1 MWHLV
6 AYSSS
11 IATGVQTDLTAV
23 PDTVLPISNGHIVP
37 QQPTDILFAAAMATN
52 LQRAFIQSPLLGVI
66 TNPFIRGIMAGL
78 VPTSPGQ
85 LATYAPGGLTIRM
98 LEELQVQALQNA
110 AGAQRV
116 TALLG
121 LSYSPNIPAV
131 GDVYTL
137 RGSSTGAAVANAWTT
152 IAMTWAN
159 ALPQG
164 QYAVVGLQHQS
175 ANAQGC
181 RLVLPG
187 QVLRPGCMSQAAL
200 SDIAHPYFF
209 KGYLGEWGRFNN
221 YALPNVEVLCNA
233 ADAAHEVYMDIIKV
247 N

>member
-1 MWHLV
+1 MFHLV

-11 IATGVQTDLTAV
+11 IATGVQTDLVAV
-23 PDTVLPISNGHIVP
+23 PDSILPINNGHIVP
-37 QQPTDILFAAAMATN
+37 QQPTDIIFAAAMATN

-78 VPTSPGQ
+78 VPTSPAQ
-85 LATYAPGGLTIRM
+85 IAPYLPGGLTIRQ

-121 LSYSPNIPAV
+121 LSYQPNLPAV
-131 GDVYTL
+131 GDIYTL
-137 RGSSTGAAVANAWTT
+137 RGTSTGAAVANAWTA

-164 QYAVVGLQHQS
+164 VYAVVGMQHQA
-175 ANAQGC
+175 ANGQGA
-181 RLVLPG
+181 RLILPA

-200 SDIAHPYFF
+200 ADIAHPYFF
-209 KGYLGEWGRFNN
+209 KGFMGEWGRFNN

-233 ADAAHEVYMDIIKV
+233 ADAAHEVYLDIIKV
-247 N
+247 Q

>member
-11 IATGVQTDLTAV
+11 IATGVQTDLAAV
-23 PDTVLPISNGHIVP
+23 PDTILPISNGHIVP

-52 LQRAFIQSPLLGVI
+52 IQRAFLQSPQLQFI
-66 TNPFIRGIMAGL
+66 TNPFIRGVMAGL
-78 VPTSPGQ
+78 VPTSPAQ
-85 LATYAPGGLTIRM
+85 LATYAPGGLTIRQ

-116 TALLG
+116 TALVG
-121 LSYSPNIPAV
+121 LSYSPNIPAN

-137 RGSSTGAAVANAWTT
+137 RGSSTSAAVANAWTT
-152 IAMTWAN
+152 ISVTWAN

-164 QYAVVGLQHQS
+164 AYAVVGMQVQS
-175 ANAQGC
+175 ANAQAA
-181 RLVLPG
+181 RLILPG
-187 QVLRPGCMSQAAL
+187 QVLRPGCMSQAGIA
-200 SDIAHPYFF
+200 DIAHPYFF

-221 YALPNVEVLCNA
+221 YAMPNLEVLANA
-233 ADAAHEVYMDIIKV
+233 ADAAHEIYLDIIKV
-247 N
+247 Q